1 MGAQGP
7 IVVRLEVPGG
17 PDGFWPR
24 ENYFAGGAEN
34 GYAARVRAARPVP
47 LEPGR
52 AVRLEVANH
61 VPHLPYTWDG
71 PPAILG
77 TDAPL
82 LVVFQW
88 GGRMVPIGEREV
100 ETFVQH
106 RFDPEGTTEAVDAEG
121 HPFTQRGRRG
131 APLLYD
137 ARVVG
142 S

>member
-1 MGAQGP
+1 MATQGP
-7 IVVRLEVPGG
+7 IVVRLEVPAGS
-17 PDGFWPR
+17 DGFWPR
-24 ENYFAGGAEN
+24 ENYFAGGAAN
-34 GYAARVRAARPVP
+34 GYAAELRAARPVE
-47 LEPGR
+47 LERGR
-52 AVRLEVANH
+52 AIRLEVANH

-71 PPAILG
+71 PAAIAG
-77 TDAPL
+77 PEGPL
-82 LVVFQW
+82 RVVFQW
-88 GGRMVPIGEREV
+88 GGRLVPIGEREV

-121 HPFTQRGRRG
+121 HPFVQRGRRG